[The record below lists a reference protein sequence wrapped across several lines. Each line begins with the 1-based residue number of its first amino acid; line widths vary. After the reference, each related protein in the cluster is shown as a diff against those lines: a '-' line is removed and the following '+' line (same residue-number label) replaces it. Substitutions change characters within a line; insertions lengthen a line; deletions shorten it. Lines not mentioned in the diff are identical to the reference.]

1 MPVGRN
7 AGQRSW
13 VSLLFLR
20 TTARPGA
27 LLLPCPGY
35 LEEGESCP
43 LELLRTLGRLDK
55 PHEASFPDL
64 QDKKRGGNMLW
75 DDRRVKPKRVPIP
88 LHLLKAPGWGEGG
101 GGRASS
107 ETVQDR

>member
-20 TTARPGA
+20 TISRLGA
-27 LLLPCPGY
+27 LLLPRPRY

-43 LELLRTLGRLDK
+43 LELLCTLGRLDE
-55 PHEASFPDL
+55 PHEASLPDF
-64 QDKKRGGNMLW
+64 QDKKWGGNMLW
-75 DDRRVKPKRVPIP
+75 DDARVKPKRTPIP
-88 LHLLKAPGWGEGG
+88 LHLLKAPGWGQGG
-101 GGRASS
+101 G
-107 ETVQDR
+107 